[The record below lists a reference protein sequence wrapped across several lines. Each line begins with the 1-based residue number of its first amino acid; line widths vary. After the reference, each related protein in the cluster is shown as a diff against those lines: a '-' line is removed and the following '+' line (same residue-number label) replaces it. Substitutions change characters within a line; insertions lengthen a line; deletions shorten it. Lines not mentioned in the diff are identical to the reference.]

1 MNWQG
6 DPSPLSVHI
15 YTTLIFSE
23 QGMGLYGIHYIF
35 FNKLS

>member
-23 QGMGLYGIHYIF
+23 QGMGLEALT
-35 FNKLS
+35 KVK